1 MSRPIIDVRNISKT
15 FKVAKRREGF
25 AASVAGI
32 FHPQYER
39 KTVVDNISFQID
51 EGEMVGFIG
60 PNGAGKSTTVKM
72 LSGILYPDSGTI
84 NVNGFIPH
92 RDRKRYV
99 AEIGVVIGNKTQI
112 SWDLTPLDSYE
123 VIRRIYKIPE
133 KKYKY
138 NLERFTSMLDIE
150 PYLKQTVRTLS
161 LGQRMRAEIA
171 AALLHSPKL
180 VFFDEATIGVDVMGK
195 DKIRRF
201 LRELNKTDNI
211 TMLFTTH
218 DLHDIEQI
226 CDRLLIIDNGKKL
239 YDGSLENIHKA
250 YSSQRIMDVE
260 FEEIPCG
267 FRYDN
272 VFVKNTEGRKNT
284 IQLIFDSDKINYNDF
299 ISHLIETY
307 KVSDITVEEPDIE
320 RIIRDIYTG
329 RVVLKKEK

>member
-1 MSRPIIDVRNISKT
+1 MSRQIIDVQGICKT

-25 AASVAGI
+25 AGAVAGI

-39 KTVVDNISFQID
+39 KTVVDNISFQIN

-84 NVNGFIPH
+84 RVDGFTPH

-99 AEIGVVIGNKTQI
+99 ANIGVVIGHKTQI
-112 SWDLTPLDSYE
+112 SWDLSPLDSYE
-123 VIRRIYKIPE
+123 VIKRIYKIPE

-150 PYLKQTVRTLS
+150 PYLNQQVRTLS

-195 DKIRRF
+195 DKIRSF
-201 LRELNKTDNI
+201 LRELNKSDNI
-211 TMLFTTH
+211 TMIFTTH
-218 DLHDIEQI
+218 DLQDIEQT
-226 CDRLLIIDNGKKL
+226 CDRLLIIDKGRKL
-239 YDGSLENIHKA
+239 YDGSLENIHKT

-260 FEEIPCG
+260 FDEMPCD
-267 FRYDN
+267 FNYKN
-272 VFVKNTEGRKNT
+272 VFVKNSESRKNT
-284 IQLIFDSDKINYNDF
+284 IQLIFDIDKINYNDLM
-299 ISHLIETY
+299 SQLIDKY
-307 KVSDITVEEPDIE
+307 KISDITVKEPDIE
-320 RIIRDIYTG
+320 LIIRDIYTG
-329 RVVLKKEK
+329 RVIL